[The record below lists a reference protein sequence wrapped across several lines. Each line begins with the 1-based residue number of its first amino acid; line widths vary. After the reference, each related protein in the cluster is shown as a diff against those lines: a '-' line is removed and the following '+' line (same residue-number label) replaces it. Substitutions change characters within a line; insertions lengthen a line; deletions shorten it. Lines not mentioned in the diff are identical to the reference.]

1 MPNELLGILISPQPV
16 ASWEA
21 ELSLFHDN
29 LELLLSTFPFPA
41 VATRADGTTVIA
53 NNCQTTLS
61 FALNADGHPLV
72 ACSTHIQQLLRTVFE
87 RTALRSYRAENS
99 VLTFDLLYSASIVFS
114 TVSLAIPSALSVT
127 VWWRMREPK
136 LNTQTL
142 QNNC

>member
-1 MPNELLGILISPQPV
+1 MTTDLLGILIAPQPI

-53 NNCQTTLS
+53 NNCQTMWS

-72 ACSTHIQQLLRTVFE
+72 ACATHIQQLVRTVFE
-87 RTALRSYRAENS
+87 RTALRSYRAENYI
-99 VLTFDLLYSASIVFS
+99 LTFDLLYSASIVFS
-114 TVSLAIPSALSVT
+114 SVSLAIPTALSVT
-127 VWWRMREPK
+127 AWWRMREPQ
-136 LNTQTL
+136 LNMQTL
-142 QNNC
+142 QNNL